1 MLITIGTLFAMDH
14 FGPYGISRT
23 WPIIL
28 IVLGLLKLLERAAA
42 RPAVSPAPTQ
52 GGPLP

>member
-1 MLITIGTLFAMDH
+1 MLITIGTLFAIDH

-28 IVLGLLKLLERAAA
+28 IVLGLLKLLERAA
-42 RPAVSPAPTQ
+42 RPAVSSAPTQ
-52 GGPLP
+52 GGPLL

>member
-1 MLITIGTLFAMDH
+1 MLITIGTLFAIDH

-28 IVLGLLKLLERAAA
+28 IVLGLLKLLARAAT
-42 RPAVSPAPTQ
+42 RPAVPSAPAQ